1 MKKDMERH
9 QAVGKELHFSDDELQ
24 RYSRHLV
31 MPQVGP
37 EGQEK
42 LKRASVLIVGVGGLG
57 SPAAMYLAAAGIGR
71 IGLVDSD
78 VVNITNLQRQIL
90 HSTKSVGKS
99 KVVSAC
105 ETLERINPFVRI
117 DTFEKRLTSENAL
130 ETLREYDVAVD
141 CSDNFPARYLINDTC
156 VLLGKP
162 DVYGSVF
169 QFDGQL
175 SVFCVKNGNLEQGP
189 CYRCLYPS
197 PPPPGLVPDCAEGGV
212 LGVLPGII
220 GSLQALETI
229 KLILGKGEILRGKLL
244 LFDAMKS
251 EFRELKV
258 RRRSDCPVCGDH
270 PTIRELIPEE
280 VSCGAEPKDEAKRE
294 NHEITVEELNAS
306 LRRGKKVFLLD
317 VREPYEYEI
326 CNLGGYLIPMNQL
339 PDRLDELDP
348 AHEMVVYC
356 KKGIRSARTVKYLQ
370 EHGFSNVKNLVE
382 GIDAWAQR
390 VDPSMRRY

>member
-1 MKKDMERH
+1 MKTDMERI
-9 QAVGKELHFSDDELQ
+9 QGIGTTLHFSDEELQ

-78 VVNITNLQRQIL
+78 VVEITNLQRQIL
-90 HSTKSVGKS
+90 HSTNSAGKS
-99 KVVSAC
+99 KVVSAR
-105 ETLERINPFVRI
+105 ETLERINPLVRL
-117 DTFEKRLTSENAL
+117 DAFEKRLTSENAL
-130 ETLREYDVAVD
+130 EILREYDVVVD
-141 CSDNFPARYLINDTC
+141 CSDNFTTRYLINDAC
-156 VLLGKP
+156 VLLDKP
-162 DVYGSVF
+162 DVCGSVF

-175 SVFCVKNGNLEQGP
+175 GVFCLKAGNVERGP

-197 PPPPGLVPDCAEGGV
+197 PPPAGLVPDCAEGGV

-220 GSLQALETI
+220 GSLQALEAM
-229 KLILGKGEILRGKLL
+229 KLIIGKGEILSGKLL
-244 LFDAMKS
+244 LFDALKT
-251 EFRELKV
+251 EFCELKV
-258 RRRSDCPVCGDH
+258 RRRSECPVCGDH

-280 VSCGAEPKDEAKRE
+280 VMCGTEPKDGARRE
-294 NHEITVEELNAS
+294 KDEITVEELNTR
-306 LRRGKKVFLLD
+306 LRRGNKIFLLD

-348 AHEMVVYC
+348 SREMVVYC
-356 KKGIRSARTVKYLQ
+356 KRGIRSARTVKFLH

>member
-1 MKKDMERH
+1 MDNEKVKPI
-9 QAVGKELHFSDDELQ
+9 GKTFHFTDEEVQ

-37 EGQEK
+37 EGQQK
-42 LKRASVLIVGVGGLG
+42 LRQASVVIVGVGGLG

-71 IGLVDSD
+71 IGLVDDD
-78 VVNITNLQRQIL
+78 VVDITNLQRQIL

-99 KVVSAC
+99 KVVSAR
-105 ETLERINPFVRI
+105 ETLEHTNPLVQI
-117 DTFEKRLTSENAL
+117 DALEKRLTSDNAL
-130 ETLREYDVAVD
+130 EFLREYDVVID
-141 CSDNFPARYLINDTC
+141 CTDNFFSRYLINDAC

-169 QFDGQL
+169 RFDGQL
-175 SVFCVKNGNLEQGP
+175 SVFCAKDGNGSRGP
-189 CYRCLYPS
+189 CYRCLFPW

-229 KLILGKGEILRGKLL
+229 KLILGTGEIMSGKLL
-244 LFDAMKS
+244 LFDGMKS
-251 EFRELKV
+251 EFRELTV
-258 RRRSDCPVCGDH
+258 RRRNECPVCGDH
-270 PTIRELIPEE
+270 PTIHELTADDFA
-280 VSCGAEPKDEAKRE
+280 CGSGRGNKAKND
-294 NHEITVEELNAS
+294 NHDITVEELNAK
-306 LRRGKKVFLLD
+306 LHRGDDVFLLN

-326 CNLGGYLIPMNQL
+326 SNLGGYLIPTNQL

-348 AHEMVVYC
+348 RREIVVYC
-356 KKGIRSARTVKYLQ
+356 KSGVRSARTVKYLL
-370 EHGFSNVKNLVE
+370 EYGFNNVRNLVE